1 MARRDIPMN
10 EIMET
15 IYQWHEGRKIKQIS
29 VSLGID
35 RKTVRKYLGLLNDL
49 SIRRGNPLPE
59 EQDLIGSLKDL
70 MALVGSQLSGARYRT
85 CWSLP
90 GRHKALVRRPSYDRQ
105 AGVAAFKRE
114 LPDKRRLYDR
124 QAVSTKG
131 VSPNLPARDRPH
143 RDASRRRG
151 PGRLRIRRPH
161 VRPNDAEEAQGMG
174 LHHDPLL

>member
-1 MARRDIPMN
+1 MN

-70 MALVGSQLSGARYRT
+70 MARRAASYRAPGIELVGRYRDDIKRWFEDPHMT
-85 CWSLP
+85 A
-90 GRHKALVRRPSYDRQ
+90 KQ
-105 AGVAAFKRE
+105 AWRLLKENYQINVAYTTVKR
-114 LPDKRRLYDR
+114 
-124 QAVSTKG
+124 
-131 VSPNLPARDRPH
+131 
-143 RDASRRRG
+143 
-151 PGRLRIRRPH
+151 
-161 VRPNDAEEAQGMG
+161 
-174 LHHDPLL
+174 